1 MNYQKIQLEYDK
13 IYSYFRT
20 TCEPFDSLDWNRKI
34 LNIWSN
40 NQIIEVYKYQELK
53 TLNIFKT

>member
-20 TCEPFDSLDWNRKI
+20 TCEAFDLLEWDGKTLNVWYKGSL
-34 LNIWSN
+34 
-40 NQIIEVYKYQELK
+40 IEVYRYKDLFF
-53 TLNIFKT
+53 L